1 MTIER
6 DFETPEE
13 YVEDILEAFTD
24 SGVDDQLLTYMEPY
38 LLKLTYDAW
47 RDYAIGDRTSKLLMM
62 EELESAHTAAIKDI
76 ARSTVDDMT
85 EKGWLQTVVDD
96 DGELGYMLTEEG
108 KQIADMLNGGHDAEH
123 N

>member
-13 YVEDILEAFTD
+13 YVDDILEAFTD
-24 SGVDDQLLTYMEPY
+24 SGVDDQLITYMEPY

-47 RDYAIGDRTSKLLMM
+47 RDYAIGDRASKLLTV

-85 EKGWLQTVVDD
+85 EKGWLQTVVGD
-96 DGELGYMLTEEG
+96 DGELAYMLTEEG
-108 KQIADMLNGGHDAEH
+108 KQIADMLNGNTDGEL